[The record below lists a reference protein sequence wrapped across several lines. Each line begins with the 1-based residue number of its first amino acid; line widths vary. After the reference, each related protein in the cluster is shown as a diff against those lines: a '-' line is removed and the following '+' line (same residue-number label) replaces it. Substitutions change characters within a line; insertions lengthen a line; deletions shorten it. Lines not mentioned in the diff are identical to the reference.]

1 MRLKDFISAFY
12 KAGDNL
18 VNNDG
23 TEQAGYI
30 TFLII
35 ISIFPFI
42 LFLITIM
49 GFMGG
54 SSLGQLFIQQLIG
67 MLPKEFLP
75 AIVPRIEE
83 IVSGPP
89 QSFVAIAFISL
100 LWTASSF
107 IQAIRNVLNRVY
119 KVESPP
125 SYFLRRVGTM
135 VYFLILICALVS
147 IIFILFFGHQI
158 YEKVIKVLQKEVF
171 GFDIFYLQLYS
182 NLIGPLVILA
192 TVYLSYYTLP
202 DLKKKKLA
210 SFFPG
215 TILVIVCWFLVT
227 KVFSFYLE
235 SFDSVYVVYGS
246 LAGFVVSMFYLYALV
261 LIYIFGAEFNYS
273 YNKIKGKKTRYL

>member
-1 MRLKDFISAFY
+1 MKVKDFISAFY

-18 VNNDG
+18 INNDG

-49 GFMGG
+49 GFIGE
-54 SSLGQLFIQQLIG
+54 SAAGQLFIQKL
-67 MLPKEFLP
+67 MVSLPKEFLP
-75 AIVPRIEE
+75 AIIPRIQE

-89 QSFVAIAFISL
+89 QSFVAVAFLSL

-125 SYFLRRVGTM
+125 SYFLRRLGTM
-135 VYFLILICALVS
+135 VYFLILIVILAFV
-147 IIFILFFGHQI
+147 IFILFFGHNI
-158 YEKVIKVLQKEVF
+158 YQNVISILQKEVL
-171 GFDIFYLQLYS
+171 GFNVFYLELYS
-182 NLIGPLVILA
+182 RLLGPVVILSV
-192 TVYLSYYTLP
+192 VYLSYYTLP

-215 TILVIVCWFLVT
+215 TILVIVCWFLIT
-227 KVFSFYLE
+227 KAFSFYLE
-235 SFDSVYVVYGS
+235 TFDNVYVIYGS